1 MLNIVLQAT
10 VPEPLM
16 TAEEQQVSNALNG
29 YIGDQLDSLIVYG
42 ERMLWG
48 GTTATGDD
56 VTGAAGLMI
65 GVAAAL
71 GAIFS
76 VILAGRMA
84 YKSMAE
90 GKPIDVLELLRPIMI
105 AFVLANWYAVTSSL
119 YGIFKPIENRFR
131 SVYVWSNE
139 RVDSLRDRRT
149 LLLEVVEGEI
159 EELQVE
165 AIISEV
171 RQRRGVVEKEQEE
184 EEIQVQ
190 DGDPN
195 QVGIG
200 EAYTNAEFGDVMND
214 DVSTEPEEEKQGN
227 FNLLDFF
234 NVARIFHFI
243 EDGILWV
250 GEVIWAVALYTIFL
264 IKYLFTYVLIM
275 FGPVYFACS
284 ILKNWGDA
292 WSQWLGNYVVVGMY
306 GTAAYLALIFGLM
319 VIEAS
324 TNADINAI
332 EYAMLDDDRFL
343 SYIKNAS
350 SMESLADLAL
360 YVVAVCVAAVTLGL
374 SFEIAGHAFPGN
386 VGKAAGQFFQGVQK
400 YISTKVKQAQDLA
413 KETAVSVAVTAA
425 TGSAA
430 TAAFVAKKL
439 AERNEENREKDDIA
453 HVDKG
458 VVPDSSED
466 KSTDSGPST
475 AKETHFKTRDEL
487 EQEYQQKQQ
496 KRTAKDEWQMKA
508 EQQDKEAEARAA
520 MEAAM
525 GGEHD
530 PTVKLNRMAEDAYSW
545 ADRTAYLS
553 AFHAQ
558 HRHCTEDVMAEIRD
572 RMKVEEADRQG
583 IKEEYLQLR
592 ETRLRENR
600 FLMEMVMHQG
610 LNTNNSLTARQKIAI
625 MLLGEAKAAKY
636 YDKKL
641 LKKQLH
647 GTPRLTSWGALFGQD
662 TLTSAKADRQML
674 KNLGLYRDV
683 QRAEM
688 LRRMANSFLA
698 PRIRPRTFMGISI
711 GGHKYKFRNWLHKK
725 LYLSCMKNLVSTE
738 ALIALHCREILAD
751 RDIHVNEKGKGIYI
765 PNADLY
771 WRRDIDI
778 AAYKE
783 AMEQEQKES
792 FHDENI
798 KWFIERYGSEE
809 EARKM
814 QLELE
819 VFETKRRVS
828 DADDFV
834 LEQQLKARDEHEI
847 NLWKSINEDYHAY
860 NRVKEL
866 IDKMVLSHKENN
878 NG

>member
-10 VPEPLM
+10 VPRPPM
-16 TAEEQQVSNALNG
+16 TTEEQQVSNALNG

-84 YKSMAE
+84 YNSMAK

-200 EAYTNAEFGDVMND
+200 EAYTNAQFGDVMND

-250 GEVIWAVALYTIFL
+250 GEVVWAVALYTIFL
-264 IKYLFTYVLIM
+264 IKYLFAYVLIM

-292 WSQWLGNYVVVGMY
+292 WSQWLGKYVVVGMY

-374 SFEIAGHAFPGN
+374 SFEIAGYAFPGN
-386 VGKAAGQFFQGVQK
+386 VGRAAAQFFTGVQS

-413 KETAVSVAVTAA
+413 KETAVSTAVTVM

-430 TAAFVAKKL
+430 TAAFVAKKM
-439 AERNEENREKDDIA
+439 AEQGEENREKDNIA
-453 HVDKG
+453 QIDKG
-458 VVPDSSED
+458 VVPDSSGD
-466 KSTDSGPST
+466 KRTDSAPST

-487 EQEYQQKQQ
+487 EQEYQQKQK
-496 KRTAKDEWQMKA
+496 KREVKDEWQLKA
-508 EQQDKEAEARAA
+508 EKQDKEAEARAA

-525 GGEHD
+525 GGEHS
-530 PTVKLNRMAEDAYSW
+530 PTVKLSRMTEDAYSW
-545 ADRTAYLS
+545 ADRTAYQS
-553 AFHAQ
+553 AFHSGHQ
-558 HRHCTEDVMAEIRD
+558 PCTEDVMAEIRD
-572 RMKVEEADRQG
+572 RMKVDEAEKQG
-583 IKEEYLQLR
+583 IKDEYLQLR

-600 FLMEMVMHQG
+600 FLMDMVMHQG
-610 LNTNNSLTARQKIAI
+610 LNTNNRLTARQKIAI
-625 MLLGEAKAAKY
+625 RLLGEAKAAKY

-674 KNLGLYRDV
+674 KNLGIYRDV

-698 PRIRPRTFMGISI
+698 PRIRPARKFMGITI
-711 GGHKYKFRNWLHKK
+711 GGNRYKFRNWLHKK
-725 LYLSCMKNLVSTE
+725 LYLSCLKNIAATE
-738 ALIALHCREILAD
+738 ALIALRCREILAD
-751 RDIHVNEKGKGIYI
+751 RDIHVNEKGRGIYI

-783 AMEQEQKES
+783 AMEQNKEES
-792 FHDENI
+792 FHDENV
-798 KWFIERYGSEE
+798 KWFLDRYDSEE

-866 IDKMVLSHKENN
+866 IDKIVLSHKEED
-878 NG
+878 

>member
-1 MLNIVLQAT
+1 
-10 VPEPLM
+10 
-16 TAEEQQVSNALNG
+16 
-29 YIGDQLDSLIVYG
+29 
-42 ERMLWG
+42 
-48 GTTATGDD
+48 
-56 VTGAAGLMI
+56 
-65 GVAAAL
+65 
-71 GAIFS
+71 
-76 VILAGRMA
+76 
-84 YKSMAE
+84 
-90 GKPIDVLELLRPIMI
+90 
-105 AFVLANWYAVTSSL
+105 
-119 YGIFKPIENRFR
+119 
-131 SVYVWSNE
+131 
-139 RVDSLRDRRT
+139 
-149 LLLEVVEGEI
+149 
-159 EELQVE
+159 
-165 AIISEV
+165 
-171 RQRRGVVEKEQEE
+171 
-184 EEIQVQ
+184 
-190 DGDPN
+190 
-195 QVGIG
+195 
-200 EAYTNAEFGDVMND
+200 
-214 DVSTEPEEEKQGN
+214 
-227 FNLLDFF
+227 
-234 NVARIFHFI
+234 
-243 EDGILWV
+243 
-250 GEVIWAVALYTIFL
+250 
-264 IKYLFTYVLIM
+264 
-275 FGPVYFACS
+275 
-284 ILKNWGDA
+284 
-292 WSQWLGNYVVVGMY
+292 
-306 GTAAYLALIFGLM
+306 
-319 VIEAS
+319 
-324 TNADINAI
+324 
-332 EYAMLDDDRFL
+332 
-343 SYIKNAS
+343 
-350 SMESLADLAL
+350 MESLADLAL
-360 YVVAVCVAAVTLGL
+360 YVVAVCVAAVTLGM
-374 SFEIAGHAFPGN
+374 SFEIAGYVFPGN

-430 TAAFVAKKL
+430 TAAFVTKKL

-453 HVDKG
+453 HVEKG

-558 HRHCTEDVMAEIRD
+558 HRNCTEDVMAEIRD

-583 IKEEYLQLR
+583 IKDEYLQLR

-600 FLMEMVMHQG
+600 FLMDMVMHQG

-636 YDKKL
+636 YDKRL

>member
-10 VPEPLM
+10 VPRPPM
-16 TAEEQQVSNALNG
+16 TTEEQQVSNALNG

-84 YKSMAE
+84 YNSMAK

-200 EAYTNAEFGDVMND
+200 EAYTNAQFGDVMND
-214 DVSTEPEEEKQGN
+214 DVSTGPEAEKQGN

-250 GEVIWAVALYTIFL
+250 GEVVWAVALYTIFL
-264 IKYLFTYVLIM
+264 IKYLFAYVLIM

-292 WSQWLGNYVVVGMY
+292 WSQWLGKYVVVGMY

-386 VGKAAGQFFQGVQK
+386 VGRAAAQFFTGVQS

-413 KETAVSVAVTAA
+413 KETAVSTAVTVM

-430 TAAFVAKKL
+430 TAAFVAKKM
-439 AERNEENREKDDIA
+439 AEQGEENREKDNIA
-453 HVDKG
+453 QIDKG
-458 VVPDSSED
+458 VVPDSSGD
-466 KSTDSGPST
+466 KSTDSAPPT

-487 EQEYQQKQQ
+487 EQEYQQKQE
-496 KRTAKDEWQMKA
+496 KREVKDEWQLKA
-508 EQQDKEAEARAA
+508 EKQDKEAEARAA
-520 MEAAM
+520 MEAVM
-525 GGEHD
+525 GGEHS
-530 PTVKLNRMAEDAYSW
+530 PTVKLGRMTEDAYSW
-545 ADRTAYLS
+545 ADRTAYQS
-553 AFHAQ
+553 AFHSGHQ
-558 HRHCTEDVMAEIRD
+558 PCTEDVMAEIRD
-572 RMKVEEADRQG
+572 RMKVDEAEKQG
-583 IKEEYLQLR
+583 IKDEYLQLR

-600 FLMEMVMHQG
+600 FLMDMVMHQG
-610 LNTNNSLTARQKIAI
+610 LNTNNRLTARQKIAI
-625 MLLGEAKAAKY
+625 RLLGEAKAAKY

-674 KNLGLYRDV
+674 KNLGIYRDV

-698 PRIRPRTFMGISI
+698 PRIRPARKFMGITI
-711 GGHKYKFRNWLHKK
+711 GGNRYKFRNWLHKK
-725 LYLSCMKNLVSTE
+725 LYLSCLKNIAATE
-738 ALIALHCREILAD
+738 ALIALRSREILAD
-751 RDIHVNEKGKGIYI
+751 RDIHVNEKGRGIYI

-783 AMEQEQKES
+783 AMEQNKEES
-792 FHDENI
+792 FHDENV
-798 KWFIERYGSEE
+798 KWFLDRYDSEE

-866 IDKMVLSHKENN
+866 IDKIVLSYKEED
-878 NG
+878 

>member
-264 IKYLFTYVLIM
+264 IKYLYAYVLIM
-275 FGPVYFACS
+275 FGPVFFACS

-292 WSQWLGNYVVVGMY
+292 WSEWLGKYVVVGMY

-360 YVVAVCVAAVTLGL
+360 YVVAVCVAAVTLGM
-374 SFEIAGHAFPGN
+374 SFEIAGYAFPGN

-430 TAAFVAKKL
+430 TAAFVTKKL

-453 HVDKG
+453 HVEKG

-487 EQEYQQKQQ
+487 EQEYQKKQQ

-583 IKEEYLQLR
+583 IKDEYLQLR

-600 FLMEMVMHQG
+600 FLMDMVMHQG

-636 YDKKL
+636 YDKRL

-847 NLWKSINEDYHAY
+847 NLWKAINEDYHAY